1 MEKEEKGN
9 MNMTVGVVLTV
20 AVAILLLVAMI
31 PAMMPAQEGGE
42 AHTYH
47 YVRFSDEFMDQVTVT
62 YIYVDENGESSGEI
76 ASYFEPSTVVE
87 RNADGYLKYWLMTTG
102 VDTLTFNGGPDSV
115 EIIETD
121 EGDPLTPHVYTDAA
135 SLYASYDASRGPGF
149 ASAELMWDCLTC
161 PNVVLAGETFDPA
174 HAVPDEGGSS
184 GGSVDTNT
192 VLIGAIIS
200 LMFISIALVA
210 VRSFRA

>member
-1 MEKEEKGN
+1 MNEEKGN
-9 MNMTVGVVLTV
+9 TNMTVGVVLTV

-47 YVRFSDEFMDQVTVT
+47 YALVEGDTAEYTLKYAYMDEDGNVTSTLAGTTTAEGIVPDVTLHDDTHFRF
-62 YIYVDENGESSGEI
+62 ES
-76 ASYFEPSTVVE
+76 
-87 RNADGYLKYWLMTTG
+87 GYLEFRESAMPQIMPLYFG
-102 VDTLTFNGGPDSV
+102 QPDGFYNNGTKLADDRVVPYLQAAYSWTIPDS
-115 EIIETD
+115 
-121 EGDPLTPHVYTDAA
+121 DA
-135 SLYASYDASRGPGF
+135 
-149 ASAELMWDCLTC
+149 LMDCFTC
-161 PNVVLAGETFDPA
+161 PNVVLPGQTFDPSS
-174 HAVPDEGGSS
+174 AVPDPSEGGDAP
-184 GGSVDTNT
+184 VDTNT